1 MAILRW
7 WLKGGFTIALAAS
20 AWVTPAA
27 RAAEAA
33 LPGEALYRMGVLP
46 TGEPLVAE
54 REGGLRIQ
62 GRDAACTNC
71 HRRSGLGETE
81 GRTIVPPIAGIYLFH
96 ARGRTAEELDL
107 PFVEGIRADREPYT
121 DETLA
126 RVIREGV
133 AEDGHQLTYLMPHYQ
148 LDDAAMADLIAY
160 LKHLS
165 PARAPGVSD
174 TVLSFATVITPD
186 ADPVK
191 RQGMLDVL
199 NTYFAEKN
207 ATTRSV
213 APRLQSTRKMM
224 FRVAR
229 RWELHVWQ
237 LTGAP
242 ESWDAQLRGHL
253 AAEPVFAVISGLGG
267 ATWAPVHH
275 FCEQQS
281 LPCLFPNV
289 DLPVVAEDD
298 FYPVYLDQGV
308 LLEARLIAHE
318 LRDKGAS
325 GTVHRVIQVYR
336 AGDVGEQAAQ
346 ETTRALKESGLV
358 SVDRRLKTGA
368 NKADLLG
375 AVRDA
380 GPGDALMLWL
390 RPKDLAALPSAPV
403 GASNIAISGVM
414 GGLDDA
420 PLPPAWRAVALM
432 AYPVDLPERRRIRLD
447 YPLGWFHIRQIPL
460 VAPKVQADTY
470 MACGLL
476 AETLSHMTDT
486 FVRDYLVERL
496 ESMVE
501 HRVITGYYPRLSLAP
516 RQRFASKGAYMVHF
530 ADPPGARVIAD
541 SDWIVP

>member
-1 MAILRW
+1 
-7 WLKGGFTIALAAS
+7 
-20 AWVTPAA
+20 
-27 RAAEAA
+27 
-33 LPGEALYRMGVLP
+33 
-46 TGEPLVAE
+46 
-54 REGGLRIQ
+54 
-62 GRDAACTNC
+62 
-71 HRRSGLGETE
+71 
-81 GRTIVPPIAGIYLFH
+81 
-96 ARGRTAEELDL
+96 
-107 PFVEGIRADREPYT
+107 
-121 DETLA
+121 
-126 RVIREGV
+126 
-133 AEDGHQLTYLMPHYQ
+133 
-148 LDDAAMADLIAY
+148 
-160 LKHLS
+160 
-165 PARAPGVSD
+165 
-174 TVLSFATVITPD
+174 
-186 ADPVK
+186 
-191 RQGMLDVL
+191 
-199 NTYFAEKN
+199 
-207 ATTRSV
+207 
-213 APRLQSTRKMM
+213 
-224 FRVAR
+224 
-229 RWELHVWQ
+229 
-237 LTGAP
+237 
-242 ESWDAQLRGHL
+242 
-253 AAEPVFAVISGLGG
+253 
-267 ATWAPVHH
+267 
-275 FCEQQS
+275 
-281 LPCLFPNV
+281 
-289 DLPVVAEDD
+289 
-298 FYPVYLDQGV
+298 
-308 LLEARLIAHE
+308 
-318 LRDKGAS
+318 
-325 GTVHRVIQVYR
+325 
-336 AGDVGEQAAQ
+336 VGEQAAQ

-420 PLPPAWRAVALM
+420 PLPPAWRAVARM

-516 RQRFASKGAYMVHF
+516 RQRFASKGGYMVHF